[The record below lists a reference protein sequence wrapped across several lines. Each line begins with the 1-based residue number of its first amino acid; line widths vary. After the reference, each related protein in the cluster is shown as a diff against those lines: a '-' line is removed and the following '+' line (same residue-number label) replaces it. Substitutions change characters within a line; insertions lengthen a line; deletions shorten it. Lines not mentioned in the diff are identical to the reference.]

1 MHHSRGHFDAPDDR
15 IAEGYRGLSDAV
27 HFERLK
33 TALFR
38 TRERTR
44 FDQAAADRILP
55 ASLRSGGQC
64 PAGVI
69 GIRPEHGA
77 IPAMAAHRRLAGG
90 QTRTPNDR

>member
-1 MHHSRGHFDAPDDR
+1 M
-15 IAEGYRGLSDAV
+15 

-55 ASLRSGGQC
+55 ASLRSEGQR

-77 IPAMAAHRRLAGG
+77 ILFFSAVEKNSHFIEAALAV
-90 QTRTPNDR
+90 TVIAVW